1 MTKKETHREQSTEL
15 RHKAEEIAHERA
27 ARSPG
32 NVKAMTSAETRQTLH
47 ELRVHQI
54 ELEMQNE
61 ALRQTSRELEA
72 LRARYFELYN
82 LTPAGYVTLSEKG
95 LIIEAN
101 LTAATLLGVTRNVL
115 IKKRLAQFIHEEDQD
130 IYYRTRKQLSET
142 AGSQACELR
151 MIKKDGTEFF
161 AGLLATIDQNPSTD
175 SPRLR
180 SGQAEKAG
188 KPINR
193 ILISDITE
201 RKRLEE
207 ALQRAHDHLELRVEE
222 RTKQL
227 QALLSGANELAV
239 RAESANQAKSLFLGN
254 MSHEIRTPLSG
265 VLGMTGLL
273 FSTPLTDKQREYAE
287 KIRISGET
295 LLVVLN
301 DILDYSRIEA
311 GKMALENIPFLVEA
325 VIANVVNLFGPM
337 AAEEKIKMHTAID
350 PKLPALRGDSHRL
363 TQVISNLVS
372 NAVKFTK
379 AGEIRVA
386 ARIRRRTGGEVELE
400 ISVQDTG
407 IGMTE
412 EEISRLFTA
421 FTQAD
426 SSTARRFGGTGLG
439 LAISRNLVELM
450 GGTLQVESVF
460 GKGSIFTVLV
470 SFPIASGEAG
480 FIEADLKSVPIN
492 SHGMPP
498 ARPKGPLGNAA
509 QLKPL
514 LEQLKKALASEEPRP
529 CKEILVELLK
539 KRWPEKQYTLLL
551 ELNRLVKRYRLAE
564 ALALLNNG

>member
-492 SHGMPP
+492 PHGMPP

>member
-15 RHKAEEIAHERA
+15 RRKAEEIAHERA

-54 ELEMQNE
+54 ELDMQNE

-239 RAESANQAKSLFLGN
+239 RAESANRAKSLFLGN

-325 VIANVVNLFGPM
+325 VIANVVNLFGPI
-337 AAEEKIKMHTAID
+337 AAEEKIEIHTIID
-350 PKLPALRGDSHRL
+350 PELPALRGDSHRL

-379 AGEIRVA
+379 TGEIRVA
-386 ARIRRRTGGEVELE
+386 ACIRRRTGVEAELE

-470 SFPIASGEAG
+470 SFPIAEG
-480 FIEADLKSVPIN
+480 FARPDLKSVTIN
-492 SHGMPP
+492 PVAPATPP
-498 ARPKGPLGNAA
+498 RLGRPPGDMAEL
-509 QLKPL
+509 QTL
-514 LEQLKKALASEEPRP
+514 LEELKTPLDDGEPMP
-529 CKEILVELLK
+529 CKEIMA
-539 KRWPEKQYTLLL
+539 LLL
-551 ELNRLVKRYRLAE
+551 Q
-564 ALALLNNG
+564 